1 MSETPPANSHALLD
15 FLYPLAILVAG
26 AVGALVNRFLNRKK
40 FKPELSILEASAEKT
55 RAETRR
61 LDGETIGL
69 AWERIDELSEINSEL
84 RRQLDL
90 CEIRSRHHENQEKRM
105 LAIMEIHGIK
115 YKEFDEPKT
124 IMLVTELDD
133 QK

>member
-40 FKPELSILEASAEKT
+40 FKPELSILEANAEKT

-69 AWERIDELSEINSEL
+69 AWDRIDELTEINFEL

-90 CEIRSRHHENQEKRM
+90 CEIRGRHHENQERRM
-105 LAIMEIHGIK
+105 LALMELHGIK
-115 YKEFDEPKT
+115 YREFDEPENK
-124 IMLVTELDD
+124 LVLIEMDD
-133 QK
+133 SK